1 MKLSTYEK
9 RALRVA
15 FYPNQGNNLT
25 YTVLGLCGEAGEA
38 AEKVKKRERD
48 SKGKFTKKA
57 RTDFLKE
64 LGDVLWYIA
73 ASAKEVGSS
82 MEEVASMG
90 LKKLES
96 RARRGKLGGSGDN
109 R

>member
-1 MKLSTYEK
+1 MKLAEYEK
-9 RALRVA
+9 KALRWA
-15 FYPNQGNNLT
+15 FYPRMGDNLT

-48 SKGKFTKKA
+48 SKGRFTKKT
-57 RTDFLKE
+57 RKEFLKE

-73 ASAKEVGSS
+73 AAAKEVGSS
-82 MEEVASMG
+82 MEEVAKINLTKIG
-90 LKKLES
+90 S
-96 RARRGKLGGSGDN
+96 RARRGTLGGSGDN